1 MKERREAGE
10 PRKKERK
17 SGKVEK
23 NQETKKKHENYKTET
38 EDPSIRHQQT
48 MKAKEPK
55 ISKGEKEEKKKNRYR

>member
-1 MKERREAGE
+1 M
-10 PRKKERK
+10 
-17 SGKVEK
+17 EK

-55 ISKGEKEEKKKNRYR
+55 RSKGEIQIRESEEEKNDSKEGETNVTRSTKP